1 MKKDML
7 KSKNLYWILSV
18 LMVFGFASC
27 KKENANLVGGKGAPT
42 ITSVHT
48 LSKTLTS
55 TDSTAVT
62 VYDTTGKASTTQKA
76 NPNPVVAFDSTT
88 SVGTIGTQYVI
99 HGTNLGSVTSVMFNG
114 VAAYFNSALVSD
126 NTIIVAVPS
135 NAPFGSTQT
144 NKITVTT
151 LHGKVDYSFSI
162 LQPAPTLTSFAPLA
176 GSANDTLTITGTVL
190 DNATSVKFGTVPAK
204 IVSNTSTQIK
214 VLIPAGVVQSLIY
227 VTTAGGT
234 SVTTA
239 SFGFKLIVYD
249 DALALGWGGNGG
261 GYSGYNSVINFTT
274 NTTNVKRGTHSIACQ
289 FTDPF
294 GALQIG
300 YGGATAINVAQAGLT
315 AVKFS
320 IYGGAGI
327 NTGDKVQVAINGVY
341 GNAVQITLTAGA
353 YTDFTIPL
361 SSLGNP
367 ATIFEFV
374 LQGVGVANPSTIYVD
389 DIGFI

>member
-1 MKKDML
+1 
-7 KSKNLYWILSV
+7 
-18 LMVFGFASC
+18 
-27 KKENANLVGGKGAPT
+27 
-42 ITSVHT
+42 
-48 LSKTLTS
+48 
-55 TDSTAVT
+55 
-62 VYDTTGKASTTQKA
+62 
-76 NPNPVVAFDSTT
+76 
-88 SVGTIGTQYVI
+88 
-99 HGTNLGSVTSVMFNG
+99 
-114 VAAYFNSALVSD
+114 
-126 NTIIVAVPS
+126 
-135 NAPFGSTQT
+135 
-144 NKITVTT
+144 
-151 LHGKVDYSFSI
+151 
-162 LQPAPTLTSFAPLA
+162 
-176 GSANDTLTITGTVL
+176 L

-261 GYSGYNSVINFTT
+261 GYTGYNSVLNFA
-274 NTTNVKRGTHSIACQ
+274 NTANVKRGTHSIACQ

-294 GALQIG
+294 GALQIH
-300 YGGATAINVAQAGLT
+300 YGGAANIDVAQAGLT
-315 AVKFS
+315 AIKFS
-320 IYGGAGI
+320 VYGGAGI
-327 NTGDKVQVAINGVY
+327 NTGDKVQVVINSAYSTAIQV
-341 GNAVQITLTAGA
+341 TLTAGA

-367 ATIFEFV
+367 TTINEFV